1 MDEIEDLKFQI
12 EELELANQFCQV
24 ERDVALVQLRTETE
38 RCLFLE
44 RRCEAMRE
52 MLGK

>member
-12 EELELANQFCQV
+12 EELTLAKDYATI

-44 RRCEAMRE
+44 KRCQAMRE
-52 MLGK
+52 AMGE